1 MKKSKNSGIERY
13 KEKLLSIIVEVLPEC
28 KVYLFGSR
36 ARRDYDTGADI
47 DLALDMGKE
56 IAREKIYLIKEKME
70 ETTIPLTVDIVDLYS
85 ASEQLQK
92 DVKKEGILWKN

>member
-1 MKKSKNSGIERY
+1 MKKLENSGIEQY
-13 KEKLLSIIVEVLPEC
+13 KEKLLAIIQEVLPEC

-36 ARRDYDTGADI
+36 ARQDYDTGADI

-56 IAREKIYLIKEKME
+56 IERKKIFLIKEKIE
-70 ETTIPLTVDIVDLYS
+70 KTTIPLTVDIVDLHS

-92 DVKKEGILWKN
+92 DVMNEGILWKS